1 MSKITSKCLQILIA
15 FSVAMSSRAIRRCPV
30 RPGQIVSGLVHLKG
44 KWSAGIIRIATLIL
58 FCIAAQNALTA
69 AIAQTEPSPLGTGSS
84 QQDTNTTDCAN
95 GDLAACQLT
104 TPANPIQA
112 GDGSLGTS
120 PGYPTSPGSPNAPTQ
135 VYRDDA
141 GLDHNRVPRQR
152 ISATRPQPLT
162 EFQMLVAGS
171 IGHIVPVYGADLF
184 TDVPDTF
191 APIQRLPVTP
201 NYVIGPGDELLI
213 RTWGQVTQNLH
224 LTVDRS
230 GSVYIP
236 QVGEFRVAGLQFRQL
251 QSFLKARFDRVYRNY
266 DMNVNLGQLRS
277 IQVFVTGEARKPG
290 SYTISS
296 LSTLLDAVFASGGPG
311 PGGSLR
317 HIQVKRNGSLLTDFD
332 LYDLLLRGDKSK
344 DVGLESGDVVYFPP
358 VGPQVA
364 VVGSV
369 HLPAIYELRGHETV
383 ADALAL
389 AGGASAVANAASL
402 VIERTDREANGRS
415 SRVAVDV
422 AMNETS
428 LAAPLRDADIIRVH
442 ADAPRFD
449 KTVTLRGDVATPGR
463 FAWHAGMHVSDLI
476 PNKDS
481 LLTPDYWLRRE
492 QLGLPVADFQPMLP
506 PVRTEA
512 PLQQQGQTMYRPA
525 IPADAQTINSGLFPG
540 LTDGVPVDTTPPPQ
554 GNTAQFQSLA
564 ASNEEDADAKKTPAG
579 KVAQT
584 SMPAREVLGSG
595 PHLVTAPHFPI
606 QTQVVRT
613 SPDIDWSYAVV
624 ERMDKQ
630 TLTTKL
636 LPFDLGALVIKH
648 DASADIELEPGD
660 VITIFSDADI
670 RVPRAQQ
677 TKYVR
682 LEGEF
687 VHAGVYSVKD
697 GETLRE
703 LVVRAGGLTPQAYLY
718 GSQFSRESTRRE
730 QQQRLDEYVSA
741 LSYQI
746 EIAASNKATSVV
758 SPTEAATVG
767 ASVASQRQLVNRLRE
782 IRATG
787 RIVLH
792 IEPFRSDINS
802 LPNLPL
808 EDGDRFVV
816 PPIPSTVGIVGAV
829 YDPNSFIYQPHKHA
843 GEYLQSAGG
852 PNRNA
857 DRRQIFIIRADGSVV
872 SRQYLDHTLW
882 TDDKFNHEVIY
893 PGDTIV
899 VPEQLNKTTI
909 LRGLTDW
916 SAVFSQ
922 FALGA
927 AAINVIR

>member
-1 MSKITSKCLQILIA
+1 MNPGSTQQGSTS
-15 FSVAMSSRAIRRCPV
+15 S
-30 RPGQIVSGLVHLKG
+30 
-44 KWSAGIIRIATLIL
+44 
-58 FCIAAQNALTA
+58 N
-69 AIAQTEPSPLGTGSS
+69 
-84 QQDTNTTDCAN
+84 CAN
-95 GDLAACQLT
+95 GDLSACVSMSPSVES
-104 TPANPIQA
+104 TPSA
-112 GDGSLGTS
+112 DGGVGTS
-120 PGYPTSPGSPNAPTQ
+120 WSFPTMNPGAPTAPMS

-141 GLDHNRVPRQR
+141 DGIDRTAGLRQHP
-152 ISATRPQPLT
+152 SGPVKPQPLT

-171 IGHIVPVYGADLF
+171 IGRIVPVYGTDLF
-184 TDVPDTF
+184 ANVPNTF
-191 APIQRLPVTP
+191 APVQRLPVTP
-201 NYVIGPGDELLI
+201 DYVIGPGDELLI

-236 QVGEFRVAGLQFRQL
+236 QVGEFRLAGLQFRQL
-251 QSFLKARFDRVYRNY
+251 QSFLKARLDRVYRNY

-277 IQVFVTGEARKPG
+277 IQLFVTGEARRPG

-296 LSTLLDAVFASGGPG
+296 LSTLVNAVFACGGPG
-311 PGGSLR
+311 PQGSLR
-317 HIQVKRNGSLLTDFD
+317 HILLKRNGEFIADFD
-332 LYDLLLRGDKSK
+332 LYDLLLKGDKSK
-344 DVGLESGDVVYFPP
+344 DVNLETGDVLYFPA
-358 VGPQVA
+358 VGAQVA

-369 HLPAIYELRGHETV
+369 NVPAIYELRGHESI
-383 ADALAL
+383 AEALAL
-389 AGGASAVANAASL
+389 AGGVSAAAETSTLEVERTQNESAGASA
-402 VIERTDREANGRS
+402 
-415 SRVAVDV
+415 RVAIDV
-422 AMNETS
+422 RMNSTS
-428 LAAPLRDADIIRVH
+428 LAAPLRNADILRVR
-442 ADAPRFD
+442 AKAPRFA
-449 KTVTLRGDVATPGR
+449 KTVTLRGNVATPGR
-463 FAWHAGMHVSDLI
+463 FAWHQGMRVRDLI
-476 PNKDS
+476 PNKES

-506 PVRTEA
+506 PVKMEA
-512 PLQQQGQTMYRPA
+512 PSVQSGQTITQPVT
-525 IPADAQTINSGLFPG
+525 PADAQTINSGLFPG
-540 LTDGVPVDTTPPPQ
+540 LTAGVPTDTAVPQ

-564 ASNEEDADAKKTPAG
+564 ASSEEGTETKNGQPGNVAKVSGSAHET
-579 KVAQT
+579 
-584 SMPAREVLGSG
+584 LGSG

-606 QTQVVRT
+606 ETQVVRT

-624 ERMDKQ
+624 ERVDPK
-630 TLTTKL
+630 TLTTRL
-636 LPFDLGALVIKH
+636 LPFDLGAAVLQDDDGANI
-648 DASADIELEPGD
+648 ALEPGD

-677 TKYVR
+677 TKYIR

-687 VHAGVYSVKD
+687 VHSGVYSALP
-697 GETLRE
+697 GETLRQ
-703 LVVRAGGLTPQAYLY
+703 LVIRAGGLTPQAYLY

-746 EIAASNKATSVV
+746 EISASNKAASVV

-767 ASVASQRQLVNRLRE
+767 ASLSSQRQLVNRLRE

-787 RIVLH
+787 RVVLH
-792 IEPFRSDINS
+792 IDPFKSDIDS
-802 LPNLPL
+802 LPDLPL

-816 PPIPSTVGIVGAV
+816 PPVPSTVGIVGAV
-829 YDPNSFIYQPHKHA
+829 YDPNSFVYQVHKHA
-843 GEYLQSAGG
+843 GDYLRTAGG

-872 SRQYLDHTLW
+872 SKQYLDRTLW
-882 TDDKFNHEVIY
+882 ADDKFDRQVIY
-893 PGDTIV
+893 PGDTII

>member
-1 MSKITSKCLQILIA
+1 MSKITSKCLQILIVFIVAPGFRLVRAGGSSLQRGFRKGRRLTRIAVFTLLLLFSA
-15 FSVAMSSRAIRRCPV
+15 FSES
-30 RPGQIVSGLVHLKG
+30 
-44 KWSAGIIRIATLIL
+44 
-58 FCIAAQNALTA
+58 ALTSA
-69 AIAQTEPSPLGTGSS
+69 AAQTEPSTLNPNNS
-84 QQDTNTTDCAN
+84 QQNTNSSACAN

-104 TPANPIQA
+104 TPTLPGQTE
-112 GDGSLGTS
+112 DGVAGTS
-120 PGYPTSPGSPNAPTQ
+120 AINPVTNPGTPNQPMT
-135 VYRDDA
+135 VYRDNA
-141 GLDHNRVPRQR
+141 GLERNPIERQHT
-152 ISATRPQPLT
+152 IATKPGPLT

-171 IGHIVPVYGADLF
+171 IGHILPVYGADLF

-191 APIQRLPVTP
+191 APVQRLPVTP
-201 NYVIGPGDELLI
+201 DYVIGPGDELLI

-236 QVGEFRVAGLQFRQL
+236 QVGEFRVAGMQFKQL
-251 QSFLKARFDRVYRNY
+251 QGFLKARFDRVYRNY
-266 DMNVNLGQLRS
+266 DLNVNLGQLRS

-290 SYTISS
+290 NYTISS
-296 LSTLLDAVFASGGPG
+296 LSTLVNAVFACGGPA

-317 HIQVKRNGSLLTDFD
+317 HIQVRRNGTLLADFD

-344 DVGLESGDVVYFPP
+344 DVSLESGDVLYFSPI
-358 VGPQVA
+358 GPQVA
-364 VVGSV
+364 IVGSV

-383 ADALAL
+383 ADGLAL
-389 AGGASAVANAASL
+389 AGGASAVANTGSL
-402 VIERTDREANGRS
+402 VIERTKRESDGS
-415 SRVAVDV
+415 SARVAVDV
-422 AMNETS
+422 AMNEAS
-428 LAAPLRDADIIRVH
+428 MAAPLRDADIVRVR

-449 KTVTLRGDVATPGR
+449 RTVTLRGNVATPGR
-463 FAWHAGMHVSDLI
+463 FAWQEGMHVSDLI
-476 PNKDS
+476 PNKES

-506 PVRTEA
+506 PVRAEA
-512 PLQQQGQTMYRPA
+512 PAQQQGQSTSRPA
-525 IPADAQTINSGLFPG
+525 MPADVQTINSGLFPG
-540 LTDGVPVDTTPPPQ
+540 LTAGVPAEEAATQ

-564 ASNEEDADAKKTPAG
+564 ASNEEDNAAKKADAG
-579 KVAQT
+579 KLEQT
-584 SMPAREVLGSG
+584 SLPREVLGSG
-595 PHLVTAPHFPI
+595 PHLVTAPNFPI
-606 QTQVVRT
+606 KTQVVRT
-613 SPDIDWSYAVV
+613 SPNIDWDYAVV

-636 LPFDLGALVIKH
+636 LPFDLGALVLKR
-648 DASADIELEPGD
+648 DKSADIELEAGD

-670 RVPRAQQ
+670 RVPRSQQ

-687 VHAGVYSVKD
+687 VHAGVYSVKE
-697 GETLRE
+697 GETLRQ
-703 LVVRAGGLTPQAYLY
+703 LVIRAGGLTSQAYLY
-718 GSQFSRESTRRE
+718 GSQFTRESTRRE

-746 EIAASNKATSVV
+746 EIGASNKATSVV

-767 ASVASQRQLVNRLRE
+767 ASVASQRELVNRLRE

-792 IEPFRSDINS
+792 IEPFRSDVNS
-802 LPNLPL
+802 LPDLPL

-829 YDPNSFIYQPHKHA
+829 YDPNSFIYIPHRHA

-893 PGDTIV
+893 PGDTII

>member
-1 MSKITSKCLQILIA
+1 MSKNLSKCLRVLIVFLVA
-15 FSVAMSSRAIRRCPV
+15 F
-30 RPGQIVSGLVHLKG
+30 
-44 KWSAGIIRIATLIL
+44 TLSL
-58 FCIAAQNALTA
+58 AR
-69 AIAQTEPSPLGTGSS
+69 AQTVPSSQSPGGS
-84 QQDTNTTDCAN
+84 QQDTTAGCAS
-95 GDLAACQLT
+95 GDITACQ
-104 TPANPIQA
+104 NSQA
-112 GDGSLGTS
+112 TQGTS
-120 PGYPTSPGSPNAPTQ
+120 GETGSSSSWAFPAINAGAPSAPMS
-135 VYRDDA
+135 VYSDDA
-141 GLDHNRVPRQR
+141 GDINRANEGREHPATPARPR
-152 ISATRPQPLT
+152 TLT

-171 IGHIVPVYGADLF
+171 IGRIVPVYGADLF
-184 TDVPDTF
+184 ANVPDTF
-191 APIQRLPVTP
+191 APVQRLPVSPDYTL
-201 NYVIGPGDELLI
+201 GPGDELLI

-251 QSFLKARFDRVYRNY
+251 QGFLKARFDRVYRNY
-266 DMNVNLGQLRS
+266 DLNVNLGQLRS
-277 IQVFVTGEARKPG
+277 IQVFVTGEARRPG

-296 LSTLLDAVFASGGPG
+296 LSTLVNAVFACGGPG
-311 PGGSLR
+311 PQGSLR
-317 HIQVKRNGSLLTDFD
+317 HIRLTRNGTMVADFD

-344 DVGLESGDVVYFPP
+344 DVNLQTGDVIYFPA
-358 VGPQVA
+358 VGPEVA

-369 HLPAIYELRGHETV
+369 RVPAIYELRGQESI
-383 ADALAL
+383 AAAIAL
-389 AGGASAVANAASL
+389 AGGISSVASTSSL
-402 VIERTDREANGRS
+402 EIERTEKQTDGRG

-422 AMNETS
+422 EMDDQS
-428 LAAPLRDADIIRVH
+428 LAAPLRNADIVRVR
-442 ADAPRFD
+442 AEAPRFD
-449 KTVTLRGDVATPGR
+449 KTVTLRGNVVTPGR
-463 FAWHAGMHVSDLI
+463 FAWHEGMRVSDLI
-476 PNKDS
+476 PNKES
-481 LLTPDYWLRRE
+481 LLTKDYWLRRE
-492 QLGLPVADFQPMLP
+492 QLGLPVTDFQPMLP
-506 PVRTEA
+506 PERVEA
-512 PLQQQGQTMYRPA
+512 PAQAQPGQAAYRPA
-525 IPADAQTINSGLFPG
+525 RPEDSQTINSGLFPG
-540 LTDGVPVDTTPPPQ
+540 LTAGVPEDTTPPSAASS
-554 GNTAQFQSLA
+554 GQFQSLA
-564 ASNEEDADAKKTPAG
+564 ASGENDETKNAQGA

-584 SMPAREVLGSG
+584 SNQRETLGSG
-595 PHLVTAPHFPI
+595 PHLVTAPHFQI
-606 QTQVVRT
+606 ETQVVRT

-624 ERMDKQ
+624 ERVDKK
-630 TLTTKL
+630 TLTTQL
-636 LPFDLGALVIKH
+636 LPFNLGALVIDH
-648 DASADIELEPGD
+648 DTKSDVTLEPGD

-687 VHAGVYSVKD
+687 EHAGVYSALP
-697 GETLRE
+697 GETLRQ
-703 LVVRAGGLTPQAYLY
+703 VVLRAGGLTPQAYLY

-746 EIAASNKATSVV
+746 EISASNKATSVV

-767 ASVASQRQLVNRLRE
+767 ASVASQRELVNRLRQM
-782 IRATG
+782 RATG

-792 IEPFRSDINS
+792 IEPFRSDVNS
-802 LPNLPL
+802 LPDLPL

-829 YDPNSFIYQPHKHA
+829 YDPNSFVYIKHNRA
-843 GEYLQSAGG
+843 GDYLRNAGG

-857 DRRQIFIIRADGSVV
+857 DRKQVFIIRADGSVV

-882 TDDKFNHEVIY
+882 TDDRFNREVIY

-899 VPEQLNKTTI
+899 VPEQLNKTTL

-927 AAINVIR
+927 AAVNVIR